1 MTLRYGRS
9 NGCILSLAAVLLG
22 VVNSGSAAWAGAVA
36 DGKGDLAVVPL
47 KESYGVAIEYT
58 GQPKMMD
65 LPDLS
70 GSVLRT
76 ERIVPTSALLDDT
89 GNWLRRNLEKA
100 DFSDTSGYDANR
112 FWDQTRAVG
121 WDVAIVWGLTTYFGF
136 KNWEWGTSGFTLT
149 SEGWFG
155 EDTKYGG
162 IDKLGHAYTGYLLT
176 EYFSNRVAHTADDPR
191 GAIITGA
198 ILGMSTQ
205 MLVEIFDGFSGGYG
219 ASYEDVIANGV
230 GVGFSVVE
238 NLVPGLDEKI
248 DFRLEYVQS
257 DYSGF
262 HPVTDY
268 AGQKYVLALK
278 LSGFEEL
285 EDTPLRFVE
294 LQAGYFTRGF
304 TEAEM
309 EAGVE
314 KRRAPYVAI
323 GLNLNELLGEVNG
336 AKETIPGLALSRALE
351 YIQVPYTYIPT
362 ADD

>member
-1 MTLRYGRS
+1 VTLRYGRS

-248 DFRLEYVQS
+248 DFRLEYIQS
-257 DYSGF
+257 DYSSF
-262 HPVTDY
+262 QPVTDY

-304 TEAEM
+304 TDPEI

-314 KRRAPYVAI
+314 KRREPYVAI

-336 AKETIPGLALSRALE
+336 AKETLPGLALSRALE
-351 YIQVPYTYIPT
+351 YVQVPYTYLPT
-362 ADD
+362 VNE